1 MVMVVGVDVIVI
13 LLVSQVLLVAQL
25 AVETGVS
32 ILLWQDT
39 KRQHGLNWTSEMHT
53 AQLKQRKENQVKN
66 CQPIVE
72 VATLPD
78 SFQSKALLPL
88 CSSK

>member
-32 ILLWQDT
+32 FLLCQDT
-39 KRQHGLNWTSEMHT
+39 KRQYGLNWTSEMHI
-53 AQLKQRKENQVKN
+53 A
-66 CQPIVE
+66 
-72 VATLPD
+72 
-78 SFQSKALLPL
+78 
-88 CSSK
+88 